1 MERANSKR
9 EKMAIPMAIPFSNLS
24 NESISEIAEERIV
37 DNVNTRPS
45 LILSPYPLIRIETF
59 PLL

>member
-24 NESISEIAEERIV
+24 NESISEITEKKLV
-37 DNVNTRPS
+37 DKVKTRPT
-45 LILSPYPLIRIETF
+45 LIPSPY
-59 PLL
+59 